1 MVFTFSTDVVIS
13 RLLVGYHEVKL
24 LGPLRT
30 LRAEMPC
37 LAACVRSIFHG
48 EKIFL
53 SLDRTLTD
61 KD

>member
-1 MVFTFSTDVVIS
+1 
-13 RLLVGYHEVKL
+13 
-24 LGPLRT
+24 
-30 LRAEMPC
+30 MPC